1 VVWYHAPAGD
11 GIRRNRLQW
20 LMIPGDTGVR
30 TMEPQD
36 LAEHLD
42 AVLSLEPVVS
52 CRSELAED
60 RTRLKG
66 GRVNVVVVGAFKR
79 GKSTLLNA
87 LVGRPILPMGVVPVT
102 ALVTLIRSGASER
115 AMVHYLDGHR
125 EEIPVDALRRY
136 VSETEN
142 PENRLGVERVEVE
155 LPELR
160 ELGRITLA
168 DTPGSGSVFQ
178 HNTDTLRQWLGQID
192 AALFVVST
200 DPPIGETD
208 SELLQEV
215 AETAGEVL
223 VVLNKADHLRPDE
236 LGDSIEYTS
245 RAVEATMGRPVPLI
259 PCSARRAL
267 EEGVEEEGVARI
279 AAWIRELAAG
289 RGEAV
294 LEKAVARRAAR
305 RLAQEITL
313 VRLEEA
319 SARSSVEDLEA
330 ALRQLQE
337 VRVEL
342 VRRVREVEAAF
353 QAGCADLMRHHD
365 DVVRER
371 QQQLIAEVQEVV
383 HREAQHLMERR
394 INMLRFQRKL
404 ERVRDRTVEAVLE
417 PFQKEREEAVIAGFQ
432 NLTER
437 ALSRVNELVDE
448 AFERAARLVGV
459 EMASFDVRESFSMES
474 RLDYRVGLP
483 KVNLDYIIEGL
494 FLLLPGPVGR
504 PMVARR
510 HHRFI
515 PEAMGRQLGLI
526 RADLHERL
534 NESAFSFKGGL
545 ERRVEEALDRLENA
559 VKRGAE
565 LAALDRESLAA
576 RLEALDRRRDVLE
589 RALRV
594 CTGLIDR
601 DGPLPIQANSSS
613 G

>member
-1 VVWYHAPAGD
+1 MV
-11 GIRRNRLQW
+11 
-20 LMIPGDTGVR
+20 
-30 TMEPQD
+30 D

-42 AVLSLEPVVS
+42 AVLRLEPRVS
-52 CRSELAED
+52 CRDELGEE
-60 RTRLKG
+60 RQRLKR

-102 ALVTLIRSGASER
+102 ALVTLIRSGPTER
-115 AMVHYLDGHR
+115 ATVHYLDGR
-125 EEIPVDALRRY
+125 TEEVPVDGLKPY

-155 LPELR
+155 LPELQ

-178 HNTDTLRQWLGQID
+178 HNTDTLREWLGQID

-208 SELLQEV
+208 SQLLEEV

-223 VVLNKADHLRPDE
+223 VVLNKADHLRPEE
-236 LGDSIEYTS
+236 LGDSIAYTKK
-245 RAVEATMGRPVPLI
+245 AVEATMGRPVPLI

-267 EEGVEEEGVARI
+267 EGGVEEEGVARI

-289 RGEAV
+289 RGEEV
-294 LEKAVARRAAR
+294 LEKAVARRSAR

-319 SARSSVEDLEA
+319 SARGSVEDLEA
-330 ALRQLQE
+330 ALRQLEE
-337 VRVEL
+337 VRIEL
-342 VRRVREVEAAF
+342 VQRVREVEAVF
-353 QAGCADLMRHHD
+353 QAGCTDLMRHHD

-371 QQQLIAEVQEVV
+371 QPELIAHVQEVV
-383 HREAQHLMERR
+383 AREAQHLSERR
-394 INMLRFQRKL
+394 LNMYRFQRKL
-404 ERVRDRTVEAVLE
+404 ERIRDRTVEEVLE
-417 PFQKEREEAVIAGFQ
+417 PFQKEREAAVIQGFQ
-432 NLTER
+432 ELTER

-483 KVNLDYIIEGL
+483 KVNLDYIVEGL
-494 FLLLPGPVGR
+494 FLLLPGPIGR

-515 PEAMGRQLGLI
+515 PEAMGRQFGLI

-545 ERRVEEALDRLENA
+545 ERRVQEALDRLENA

-565 LAALDRESLAA
+565 LAALDRESLAEKLA
-576 RLEALDRRRDVLE
+576 ALDQRRHVLEAALE
-589 RALRV
+589 V
-594 CTGLIDR
+594 CCEVTSCREGAA
-601 DGPLPIQANSSS
+601 PAEAESS

>member
-1 VVWYHAPAGD
+1 MA
-11 GIRRNRLQW
+11 
-20 LMIPGDTGVR
+20 
-30 TMEPQD
+30 D

-42 AVLSLEPVVS
+42 AVLSLEPAPS
-52 CRSELAED
+52 CHNELAAE
-60 RTRLKG
+60 RRRLG
-66 GRVNVVVVGAFKR
+66 HGRVNVVVVGAFKR

-87 LVGRPILPMGVVPVT
+87 LMGRPILPMGVVPVT
-102 ALVTLIRSGASER
+102 ALVTLIRSGPTER
-115 AMVHYLDGHR
+115 AVVHFLDGR
-125 EEIPVDALRRY
+125 EEEIPVDGLTPY

-142 PENRLGVERVEVE
+142 PENRRGVERVEVE

-208 SELLQEV
+208 SQLLQEV

-223 VVLNKADHLRPDE
+223 VVLNKADHLRPTE
-236 LGDSIEYTS
+236 LGDSIAYTS

-267 EEGVEEEGVARI
+267 EDGGEEAGVSKV

-289 RGEAV
+289 RGEEV

-330 ALRQLQE
+330 ALQQLQE

-353 QAGCADLMRHHD
+353 QAGCADLMRGHD

-371 QQQLIAEVQEVV
+371 QQDLITQVQEMVAG
-383 HREAQHLMERR
+383 EARRLMERR
-394 INMLRFQRKL
+394 VNMLRFQRQL
-404 ERVRDRTVEAVLE
+404 ERVRDRAVESALE

-432 NLTER
+432 ELTER

-448 AFERAARLVGV
+448 AFETAARLVGV

-483 KVNLDYIIEGL
+483 KVNLDYIVEGL

-559 VKRGAE
+559 VRRGAE
-565 LAALDRESLAA
+565 LAALDRESLGE
-576 RLEALDRRRDVLE
+576 RLTELSRRRDVLE
-589 RALRV
+589 EALGACCQIVDCKPESARAGSL
-594 CTGLIDR
+594 
-601 DGPLPIQANSSS
+601 
-613 G
+613 

>member
-1 VVWYHAPAGD
+1 
-11 GIRRNRLQW
+11 
-20 LMIPGDTGVR
+20 
-30 TMEPQD
+30 MEPQD
-36 LAEHLD
+36 LAEHLE
-42 AVLSLEPVVS
+42 AVLSLEPGVS
-52 CRSELAED
+52 CREELAEE
-60 RTRLKG
+60 RRRLRR

-87 LVGRPILPMGVVPVT
+87 LMGRPILPMGVVPVT
-102 ALVTLIRSGASER
+102 ALVTLIRSGPTER
-115 AMVHYLDGHR
+115 AVVHYLDGR
-125 EEIPVDALRRY
+125 QEEVPVDGLKPY

-208 SELLQEV
+208 SQLLQEV

-223 VVLNKADHLRPDE
+223 VVLNKADHLRPKE
-236 LGDSIEYTS
+236 LGDSIAYTS
-245 RAVEATMGRPVPLI
+245 KAVEATMGRPVTLI

-267 EEGVEEEGVARI
+267 EDGIKDEGVARI

-289 RGEAV
+289 RGEEV
-294 LEKAVARRAAR
+294 LERAVARRAAR

-330 ALRQLQE
+330 ALHQLQE

-371 QQQLIAEVQEVV
+371 QPALIAEVQEVV
-383 HREAQHLMERR
+383 AREARHLMERR
-394 INMLRFQRKL
+394 INMLRFQRTL
-404 ERVRDRTVEAVLE
+404 EKVRDRTVEAVLE
-417 PFQKEREEAVIAGFQ
+417 PFQKEREEAVIQGFVE
-432 NLTER
+432 LTER

-510 HHRFI
+510 HNRFI

-565 LAALDRESLAA
+565 LADLDRESLAE
-576 RLEALDRRRDVLE
+576 RLTALDRRRGVLE
-589 RALRV
+589 RALRG
-594 CTGLIDR
+594 CSALIDL
-601 DGPLPIQANSSS
+601 GGAAGTVQASYS

>member
-1 VVWYHAPAGD
+1 
-11 GIRRNRLQW
+11 
-20 LMIPGDTGVR
+20 
-30 TMEPQD
+30 MEPQD
-36 LAEHLD
+36 LAEHLE
-42 AVLSLEPVVS
+42 AVLSLEPGVS
-52 CRSELAED
+52 CHEELAGE
-60 RTRLKG
+60 RHRLRR

-87 LVGRPILPMGVVPVT
+87 LMARPILPMGVVPVT
-102 ALVTLIRSGASER
+102 ALVTLIRSGPTER
-115 AMVHYLDGHR
+115 AVVHYLDAR
-125 EEIPVDALRRY
+125 EEEVPIDGLAPY

-142 PENRLGVERVEVE
+142 PENGLGVERVEVE
-155 LPELR
+155 LPELQ

-208 SELLQEV
+208 SELLREV

-223 VVLNKADHLRPDE
+223 VVLNKADHLRSGE
-236 LGDSIEYTS
+236 LADSIAYTAK
-245 RAVEATMGRPVPLI
+245 AVEKTMGRPVPVI

-267 EEGVEEEGVARI
+267 EGGVEEEEGVARI

-294 LEKAVARRAAR
+294 LEMAVARRAAR
-305 RLAQEITL
+305 WLAQEITL
-313 VRLEEA
+313 VRLEGA
-319 SARSSVEDLEA
+319 SARASVDDLEA

-342 VRRVREVEAAF
+342 VRRVREVVAAF
-353 QAGCADLMRHHD
+353 QAGCTDVMRHHD

-371 QQQLIAEVQEVV
+371 QQDLIGEVQRVV
-383 HREAQHLMERR
+383 GNEARRLMERG
-394 INMLRFQRKL
+394 INMLRFQRTL
-404 ERVRDRTVEAVLE
+404 ERARDRSVEAVLE
-417 PFQKEREEAVIAGFQ
+417 PFQKEREEAVIAGFSG
-432 NLTER
+432 LTER

-448 AFERAARLVGV
+448 AFDRAARLVGV

-483 KVNLDYIIEGL
+483 KVNLDYIVEGL
-494 FLLLPGPVGR
+494 FLLLPGPLGR

-510 HHRFI
+510 HNRCI

-526 RADLHERL
+526 RADLHERIT
-534 NESAFSFKGGL
+534 ESAFSFKGGL
-545 ERRVEEALDRLENA
+545 ERRVEEALDRLEDA
-559 VKRGAE
+559 VRRGAE
-565 LAALDRESLAA
+565 LAALDRESLAGHLA
-576 RLEALDRRRDVLE
+576 ALDRRREVLE
-589 RALRV
+589 LALGTCCRIAG
-594 CTGLIDR
+594 CPEKTIAGR
-601 DGPLPIQANSSS
+601 GNAS